1 MAMTEVKKASMSR
14 AQSIAFVG
22 LSIALMAVGAW
33 VTVPIGPIPF
43 TLQVFVMVFVLF
55 VLPDWLPVAAIA
67 GYLLLG
73 AVGVPVFSGIRGGIG
88 VLMGPTGGFL
98 LGDLAAAIVC
108 VAIARLIRGAH
119 PAEISRTREVIAD
132 VVIGFVFLAIIYL
145 CGWAQ
150 FMAVAHVGA
159 AQSFAVTVAPFVL
172 VDTLKIVAAL
182 IVAQVIHRSVG
193 TLSR

>member
-1 MAMTEVKKASMSR
+1 MSATAVKKATMSR

-33 VTVPIGPIPF
+33 ITVPIGPVPF
-43 TLQVFVMVFVLF
+43 TLQVFVIAFVLF
-55 VLPDWLPVAAIA
+55 VLPGWLPFSAIA

-73 AVGVPVFSGIRGGIG
+73 AIGVPVFSGMRGGIG

-98 LGDLAAAIVC
+98 LGYLVAGVAC
-108 VAIARLIRGAH
+108 VAVARLTRGAH
-119 PAEISRTREVIAD
+119 PDQLSHTREVISD
-132 VVIGFVFLAIIYL
+132 VVVGFVFLAIIYV

-150 FMAVAHVGA
+150 YMMVANVDAV
-159 AQSFAVTVAPFVL
+159 QSFAVTVAPFVL
-172 VDTLKIVAAL
+172 VDTLKIVAAI